1 MEFKIRHQINYII
14 IIVEVR
20 LLLAV
25 DISLYKENNKLLI
38 LWDKILQYLSILILL
53 LINIPAM
60 IYKKNNNN
68 WSII

>member
-1 MEFKIRHQINYII
+1 MEFKIKHQINYII
-14 IIVEVR
+14 IIADLRSR
-20 LLLAV
+20 LAG
-25 DISLYKENNKLLI
+25 DSSLYKENNKLLI
-38 LWDKILQYLSILILL
+38 LWDKILQYSLILILS